1 MLVAVAR
8 AKKDAKALGH
18 AVNCEVIS
26 LGGIRSVE
34 DVDFSMFSKKI
45 PIFFFGRDEIDI
57 ALDVEDRI
65 RKITPIYQ
73 IVILSKKA
81 VRNTRMEEIRE
92 AFEIAKAKLRLG
104 FKFNGDVFLFSN
116 KNELGVEINPDYDA
130 YFIIGRGF
138 VENTKEIFGVD
149 VEEGNLIIRKL
160 FNEEWIYTPK
170 LKAVISK
177 KIGEPLRVI
186 IHHEEIEP
194 KKISISKMIEKN
206 RNWLEKLEEIAID
219 FIQRNVEGDVGVP
232 FSGGKDSTATLIL
245 AKKALGDVKA
255 LYVKVS
261 HEMPYTEEYVEYV
274 CESLGVELVKSEV
287 FFDVKRFGIP
297 THDNRWCTKLK
308 MEGLQRIA
316 TRTLIVGDRESE
328 SRIRRERSE
337 IEYRVAKEIFPIKYW
352 SGCMVQLYVLM
363 NGLELHPL
371 YYEGFYRLGCTICPS
386 LSEWEKILLTKVCR
400 CRGHRCE

>member
-1 MLVAVAR
+1 MTMLVAVAR
-8 AKKDAKALGH
+8 AKKDAKALRH
-18 AVNCEVIS
+18 AVNCEVVS
-26 LGGIRSVE
+26 LGGVRRIE
-34 DVDFSMFSKKI
+34 DADFSSFAKKI
-45 PIFFFGRDEIDI
+45 PIFFFGRDEIEL
-57 ALDVEDRI
+57 ASEVEAEI

-92 AFEIAKAKLRLG
+92 AFETAKAKLRLS
-104 FKFNGDVFLFSN
+104 FKFEDVFLFSN
-116 KNELGVEINPDYDA
+116 KNELGVEIHPDYDA
-130 YFIIGRGF
+130 YFVIGEGF
-138 VENTKEIFGVD
+138 VKNTKRVFGVD
-149 VEEGNLIIRKL
+149 IEEGNLIVRKL

-177 KIGEPLRVI
+177 KIGEPLNVKLHRKDI
-186 IHHEEIEP
+186 QP
-194 KKISISKMIEKN
+194 KRINVYKMIEKN
-206 RNWLEKLEEIAID
+206 RSWLEKLEEISVD
-219 FIQRNVEGDVGVP
+219 FIRRNVDGDAGVP

-245 AKKALGDVKA
+245 AKKALGEVKA

-274 CESLGVELVKSEV
+274 CERLDVELVKSEV
-287 FFDVKRFGIP
+287 RFDVEKFGMP
-297 THDNRWCTKLK
+297 THGNRWCTKLK

-316 TRTLIVGDRESE
+316 TQTLIVGDREAE

-352 SGCMVQLYVLM
+352 SGCMVQLYILM
-363 NGLELHPL
+363 NGLKLHPL

-386 LSEWEKILLTKVCR
+386 LSDWEKMILEQFR
-400 CRGHRCE
+400 

>member
-1 MLVAVAR
+1 MTMLVAVAR
-8 AKKDAKALGH
+8 AKKDAKALRH
-18 AVNCEVIS
+18 AVNCDVAS
-26 LGGIRSVE
+26 LGGVRRIE
-34 DVDFSMFSKKI
+34 DADFSSFAKKI
-45 PIFFFGRDEIDI
+45 PIFFFGRDEIEL
-57 ALDVEDRI
+57 ASEVEAEI

-92 AFEIAKAKLRLG
+92 AFETAKAKLRLS
-104 FKFNGDVFLFSN
+104 FKFEDVFLFSN
-116 KNELGVEINPDYDA
+116 KNELGVEIHPDYDA
-130 YFIIGRGF
+130 YFVIGEGF
-138 VENTKEIFGVD
+138 VKNTKRVFGVD
-149 VEEGNLIIRKL
+149 IEEGNLIVRKL

-177 KIGEPLRVI
+177 KIGEPLNVKLHRKDI
-186 IHHEEIEP
+186 QP
-194 KKISISKMIEKN
+194 KRINVYKMIEKN
-206 RNWLEKLEEIAID
+206 RSWLEKLEEISVD
-219 FIQRNVEGDVGVP
+219 FIRRNVDGDAGVP

-245 AKKALGDVKA
+245 AKKALGEVKA

-274 CESLGVELVKSEV
+274 CERLDVELAKSEV
-287 FFDVKRFGIP
+287 RFDVEKFGMP
-297 THDNRWCTKLK
+297 THGNRWCTKLK

-316 TRTLIVGDRESE
+316 TQTLIVGDREAE

-352 SGCMVQLYVLM
+352 SGCMVQLYILM
-363 NGLELHPL
+363 NGLKLHPL

-386 LSEWEKILLTKVCR
+386 LSDWEKIILEQFR
-400 CRGHRCE
+400 